1 MEKIKKGD
9 IVARKSHNQDILF
22 SVENII
28 NRIAILKG
36 VTIRVVADAY
46 IEDLVVLDTKEVDDN
61 LRSLDVKIENRINR
75 LLKIGKE
82 KIKDSEK
89 TFQNIN
95 TGKILHLDGDKFYS
109 EKSAR
114 YYKKVGLNAIVKNIP
129 ENKQH
134 LLVREYINKYN
145 PDILVLTGHDRYDK
159 DGDKI

>member
-22 SVENII
+22 LVENII
-28 NRIAILKG
+28 NKIAILKG

-46 IEDLVVLDTKEVDDN
+46 IEDLVLLDTKEVDEN
-61 LRSLDVKIENRINR
+61 LRSLDVKIEDRINR

-82 KIKDSEK
+82 KPKDNEK

-95 TGKILHLDGDKFYS
+95 TGKILHLDGDKLYS

-114 YYKKVGLNAIVKNIP
+114 YYKKVGLNAVVKNIP

-134 LLVREYINKYN
+134 LLVKEYINKYN

-159 DGDKI
+159 NRYKI

>member
-9 IVARKSHNQDILF
+9 IVARKSHNLDILF

-28 NRIAILKG
+28 NKIAILKG
-36 VTIRVVADAY
+36 VTIRVVSDAY

-82 KIKDSEK
+82 KPKDSEK

-95 TGKILHLDGDKFYS
+95 TGKILHLDGDKLYS

-114 YYKKVGLNAIVKNIP
+114 YYKKVGLNAVVKNIP

-134 LLVREYINKYN
+134 LLVKEYINKYN
-145 PDILVLTGHDRYDK
+145 PDILVLTGHDRDDK
-159 DGDKI
+159 NGYEI

>member
-28 NRIAILKG
+28 NKIAILKG
-36 VTIRVVADAY
+36 ITIRIVADAY
-46 IEDLVVLDTKEVDDN
+46 IEDLVLLDTKEVDDN

-82 KIKDSEK
+82 KPKDSEK

-95 TGKILHLDGDKFYS
+95 TGKILHLDGDKLYS

-114 YYKKVGLNAIVKNIP
+114 YYKKDGLNAVVKNIP

-134 LLVREYINKYN
+134 LLVKEYINKYN

-159 DGDKI
+159 DRYKI